1 MTPSGHASSG
11 QTSHISVYDSV
22 GESQASTLLRLGLLG
37 PRRPI
42 DDLADRLSEPGAATW
57 LDSMLE
63 IGTTAAI
70 GKPRSVLLMG
80 ATSIEDL
87 GKVKDEGKRRYRSSE
102 TADGRLGGLAIY
114 FVAIAGGLVH
124 HRRNICSRPPDVLHA
139 ALLDLASA
147 SAGHWSDLLTKA
159 AAVARAIAP

>member
-80 ATSIEDL
+80 ATSIDDL

-124 HRRNICSRPPDVLHA
+124 HLQPSSRCAPRGASRPGLGIRRSLERPSHEGCGGGPSDR
-139 ALLDLASA
+139 ALS
-147 SAGHWSDLLTKA
+147 
-159 AAVARAIAP
+159 